1 MHSVF
6 FLKCILLTEQNFNWI
21 SIRDTKVPHPVNQ
34 LFGIAKLMT
43 LNLYLR
49 NLALICRHGSKPMN
63 QIYQKSYHVF
73 ITSIYEDW

>member
-1 MHSVF
+1 
-6 FLKCILLTEQNFNWI
+6 
-21 SIRDTKVPHPVNQ
+21 
-34 LFGIAKLMT
+34 MT

-73 ITSIYEDW
+73 ITSIYED